1 MQTGLHLSR
10 TAVAIVGLSVGLLAS
25 CDDDP
30 TRPAV
35 VPLSPDILN
44 DSIIGRQEAIRILF
58 NSRIDPRTG
67 LDPENFVVTNLCTG
81 LRVSGAVRI
90 GTDSAGNRDTLI
102 FSPSETIPFLTPLAI
117 RVQNI
122 LTPAGQSLTTPF
134 TLSVR
139 TETPA
144 VSDISWEVADSPT
157 QDPGSGIFY
166 LDRERGF
173 YSTRTGTVF
182 RTPDGGDSW
191 EFLYKNDQFT
201 SVRSIRAAT
210 ADTLYF
216 SAAPSLGGTTTSAIG
231 LFRSTDG
238 GQTFSSIFVQDPGDI
253 RHTVMRKL
261 PGRKPILMS
270 FGNVGRLAV
279 WRVDENAG
287 TVTRFGPVA
296 QVILGNSGDLSPDAS
311 RAVAVGLTTSPTPG
325 TFNGAALVSL
335 DSGVTFTQVTTLPAD
350 TRQLRGAGF
359 LDNTTAFLLGDSSA
373 VVRLNTTTGEATRLG
388 GSAGIPQRTVGGDG
402 TITTYHFTR
411 AEFARDEP
419 EIGFII
425 GLSVIDRPV
434 GGDIK
439 RGVILMTRDGG
450 DTWRQQ
456 AVSGAGENGLAFP
469 PLGEFPGQ
477 GDLHVL
483 AHDFANIAG
492 DEGFIAQR
500 PGDVE
505 VVTAVCAFNEP

>member
-1 MQTGLHLSR
+1 MVTGLHLSR
-10 TAVAIVGLSVGLLAS
+10 ACVSIIAFGVALLAA

-30 TRPAV
+30 
-35 VPLSPDILN
+35 SGPDRTVITASILN
-44 DSIIGRQEAIRILF
+44 DSIIGRQEALRIVF

-67 LDPENFVVTNLCTG
+67 LDPENFVVTNLCSG
-81 LRVSGAVRI
+81 LRVPGAVRI

-102 FSPSETIPFLTPLAI
+102 FSPSQTIPFLTPLSI

-122 LTPAGQSLTTPF
+122 LTVGGRALNAPF
-134 TLSVR
+134 TINVR
-139 TETPA
+139 TETPP
-144 VSDISWEVADSPT
+144 VSDISWEATDSPT

-166 LDRERGF
+166 LDRLRGF
-173 YSTRTGTVF
+173 YSTRTGTIF
-182 RTPDGGDSW
+182 RTTDGGESW
-191 EFLYKNDQFT
+191 EFRYKNDDFT
-201 SVRSIRAAT
+201 AVRSIRAAT
-210 ADTLYF
+210 ADSLYI
-216 SAAPSLGGTTTSAIG
+216 SAAPKLGGTTVSATG

-238 GQTFSSIFVQDPGDI
+238 GLTFNPIFIQDPGDI

-261 PGRKPILMS
+261 PGRRPILLS

-296 QVILGNSGDLSPDAS
+296 GIVIGNSGDLSPDAS

-335 DSGVTFTQVTTLPAD
+335 DSGKTFTDVTGLPAG

-359 LDNTTAFLLGDSSA
+359 VNNTNVLLLGDTST
-373 VVRLNTTTGEATRLG
+373 VVLLNTTTGTSVRLG
-388 GSAGIPQRTVGGDG
+388 AAAGIPQRTVSTDNV
-402 TITTYHFTR
+402 ITTYHFTR
-411 AEFARDEP
+411 AEFAPNNRA
-419 EIGFII
+419 IGFII
-425 GLSVIDRPV
+425 GYSIIDRPV

-450 DTWRQQ
+450 GTWVQQ
-456 AVSGAGENGLAFP
+456 AVSGAGENGLGFP
-469 PLGEFPGQ
+469 PLGESAGQ

-483 AHDFANIAG
+483 ASDFANIAG

-505 VVTAVCAFNEP
+505 VVTAACAFNTP

>member
-1 MQTGLHLSR
+1 M
-10 TAVAIVGLSVGLLAS
+10 AVGLMAG

-30 TRPAV
+30 TGPA
-35 VPLSPDILN
+35 PSTLTPSILN
-44 DSIIGRQEAIRILF
+44 DSIIGRQEALRVVF

-81 LRVSGAVRI
+81 LRVPGALRI
-90 GTDSAGNRDTLI
+90 GTDAAGNRDTLI
-102 FSPSETIPFLTPLAI
+102 FSPSSTLPFLTPLSI

-122 LTPAGQSLTTPF
+122 LTPNGRALQSPF
-134 TLSVR
+134 TLNVR
-139 TETPA
+139 TETPPVA
-144 VSDISWEVADSPT
+144 DISWEVTDSPT

-166 LDRERGF
+166 LDRDRGF
-173 YSTRTGTVF
+173 YSTATGTVF

-191 EFLYKNDQFT
+191 EFLFKNDELT
-201 SVRSIRAAT
+201 GIRSIRAAT
-210 ADTLYF
+210 PDTLYF
-216 SAAPSLGGTTTSAIG
+216 SAAPSLGGTTISATG
-231 LFRSTDG
+231 LFRSTDSG
-238 GQTFSSIFVQDPGDI
+238 RTFASIFVQDPGDI

-261 PGRKPILMS
+261 TGRKPILLS

-296 QVILGNSGDLSPDAS
+296 PLIIGNGGDLSRDAS

-325 TFNGAALVSL
+325 TFNGAAMISL
-335 DSGVTFTQVTTLPAD
+335 DSGKTFTQVTGLPAD

-359 LDNTTAFLLGDSSA
+359 VDNTTAFLLGDSST

-388 GSAGIPQRTVGGDG
+388 AAAGIPQRTVATDN

-411 AEFARDEP
+411 AEFATDDP
-419 EIGFII
+419 DIGFII
-425 GLSVIDRPV
+425 GYSVIDRPV

-439 RGVILMTRDGG
+439 RGDILMTRDGG
-450 DTWRQQ
+450 GTWTQQ
-456 AVSGAGENGLAFP
+456 AVSGAGENGLGFP
-469 PLGEFPGQ
+469 PLGEFAGQ

-483 AHDFANIAG
+483 AHDFANVAG
-492 DEGFIAQR
+492 NEGFIAQR